1 MTSVEEIE
9 QSISP
14 LLLTDITFS
23 IENKSVKKGRLI
35 LFSVKDFFCVFT
47 LANSEK
53 SNKRIIYEI
62 PYPFTITANISSAT
76 FDYTLNEFS
85 LGNSRII
92 DTVDKLKFSKTSKFF
107 DKRVVVSIN
116 R

>member
-23 IENKSVKKGRLI
+23 IENKLVKRGKLI

-53 SNKRIIYEI
+53 ANKRIIYEI

-85 LGNSRII
+85 LGNSRIV
-92 DTVDKLKFSKTSKFF
+92 DTVDRLKFSKTSKFF